1 MVSELM
7 DNREKLCPGYG
18 AKHILD
24 LREVCVAQKTRELT
38 DGIGAHVIFDA
49 AGVEK
54 ALVGAIPVCRVQGT
68 TVNIAV
74 WKKRPSL
81 PVSQLICN
89 EMLYMGAAL
98 FDESEIL
105 GVLDGFH
112 VLISAIFGTIL
123 KKPRRP
129 LHLSPVKVENDIL
142 CRDVCH
148 GSMVFNQLT
157 TDTR

>member
-1 MVSELM
+1 MAAKGASKNQADKNKNYDQARSCLPQELNLLAVM
-7 DNREKLCPGYG
+7 YNR
-18 AKHILD
+18 
-24 LREVCVAQKTRELT
+24 
-38 DGIGAHVIFDA
+38 
-49 AGVEK
+49 
-54 ALVGAIPVCRVQGT
+54 
-68 TVNIAV
+68 
-74 WKKRPSL
+74 
-81 PVSQLICN
+81 
-89 EMLYMGAAL
+89 
-98 FDESEIL
+98 EIL

>member
-98 FDESEIL
+98 FDESSVTDTIQALSYIKLHEIL
-105 GVLDGFH
+105 FC
-112 VLISAIFGTIL
+112 LIIDLF
-123 KKPRRP
+123 
-129 LHLSPVKVENDIL
+129 
-142 CRDVCH
+142 RDF
-148 GSMVFNQLT
+148 S
-157 TDTR
+157 